1 MGTPVNEYPEFPLG
15 LGESHNLPVETVI
28 ALLQKRIGLI
38 QADIARLDNAIA
50 TVRAK
55 GLPPMYWVDV
65 RYLRAMA
72 EADAATLTALIDDL
86 ESGELSWD
94 EEKHPSVRAL
104 DSRTL

>member
-1 MGTPVNEYPEFPLG
+1 
-15 LGESHNLPVETVI
+15 
-28 ALLQKRIGLI
+28 
-38 QADIARLDNAIA
+38 
-50 TVRAK
+50 
-55 GLPPMYWVDV
+55 MYWVDV